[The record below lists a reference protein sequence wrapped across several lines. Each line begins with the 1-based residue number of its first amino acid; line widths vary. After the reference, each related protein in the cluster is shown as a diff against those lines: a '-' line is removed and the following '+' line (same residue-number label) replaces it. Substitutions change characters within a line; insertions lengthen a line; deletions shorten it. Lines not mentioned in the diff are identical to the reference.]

1 MPAVVADTGPL
12 RYLVLIES
20 IDILPR
26 LFGRVLIP
34 EIVGAELSR
43 LSTPLPVR
51 EWLATAPPWPGF

>member
-1 MPAVVADTGPL
+1 MSAVVADTGPL
-12 RYLVLIES
+12 HYLVLIEV

-43 LSTPLPVR
+43 PKN
-51 EWLATAPPWPGF
+51 